1 MHFEEESWPTLG
13 RSQRQFQGTLT
24 MSNWIDFQIQI
35 EKLRMR
41 ANGINAKEFD
51 KMVLDLVAT
60 VPAFRH
66 HDEGFAVSE

>member
-1 MHFEEESWPTLG
+1 
-13 RSQRQFQGTLT
+13 